1 MDDARWKGALPSASL
16 WLGGIRLMVHIQISG
31 AYNVKKLFVD
41 SFQKKVLH
49 DIAYRALR
57 LDDEKLL

>member
-41 SFQKKVLH
+41 SFQKKV
-49 DIAYRALR
+49 IAYRALR